1 MTYYFRVSSSSSTD
15 DERILPLEEE
25 EEEGGP
31 LEPDEEEEEGGPL
44 EPNEEE
50 GPEGQI
56 RRRMFRYVMDS
67 SDSEG
72 SPQYICSPL
81 GPGGGGLKRVIS
93 LKIHQH
99 WNRAEYF
106 FKDFRGNI

>member
-15 DERILPLEEE
+15 DERILPLE
-25 EEEGGP
+25 
-31 LEPDEEEEEGGPL
+31 EEEEEGGPL

>member
-1 MTYYFRVSSSSSTD
+1 MLVFLILQKHFEKTYFTRNLSNFFGFMTYYFRVSSSSSTD

-81 GPGGGGLKRVIS
+81 GPGGG
-93 LKIHQH
+93 
-99 WNRAEYF
+99 
-106 FKDFRGNI
+106 D

>member
-15 DERILPLEEE
+15 DEIILPVEE

-31 LEPDEEEEEGGPL
+31 LEPDEEEEEEGPL
-44 EPNEEE
+44 VPNEEE

-81 GPGGGGLKRVIS
+81 GSGGGGIKEGHKLKNTS
-93 LKIHQH
+93 AMEQ
-99 WNRAEYF
+99 
-106 FKDFRGNI
+106 G